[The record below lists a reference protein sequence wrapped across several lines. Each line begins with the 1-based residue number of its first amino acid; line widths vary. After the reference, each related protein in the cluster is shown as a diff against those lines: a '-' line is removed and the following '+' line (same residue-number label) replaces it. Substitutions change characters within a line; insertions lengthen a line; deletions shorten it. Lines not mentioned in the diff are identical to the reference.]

1 MKHLN
6 VCAAIIVH
14 KDKAGA
20 ARVFCARRRG
30 PKAGE
35 TPNETHGKWEF
46 PGGKIEAGE
55 TPEAALCREIQEE
68 LGVQIEIL
76 HPLSTVRHSYKAFSV
91 TLHVYICRI
100 VSGTIRLCAHTDCR
114 WVFPQ
119 ELPGLDWAAADIPA
133 AHKAARLMT
142 QQDGCGADSGE
153 RRLAQHSRL
162 RADACAGSA

>member
-46 PGGKIEAGE
+46 PGGKIETGE
-55 TPEAALCREIQEE
+55 TPETALCREIQEE

-91 TLHVYICRI
+91 TLHVYISLYGFARI
-100 VSGTIRLCAHTDCR
+100 LTADGFFRRNCLGLIGQPPI
-114 WVFPQ
+114 FP
-119 ELPGLDWAAADIPA
+119 LRTKLHGL
-133 AHKAARLMT
+133 
-142 QQDGCGADSGE
+142 
-153 RRLAQHSRL
+153 
-162 RADACAGSA
+162 